1 MSGAAEVK
9 DLAYY
14 ENRPSELGE
23 LSVDQ
28 IEALYASGSGDERGA
43 DEGADTSSGLFDDQV
58 DNGESRD
65 ESTAPASD
73 ATPAETDDKAD
84 GVLAKD
90 GKHVLPFTVLEGAR
104 RRAAEL
110 EEIVR
115 QQTEYIAS
123 LSQQAGKS
131 PDPEQQAQQASD
143 SPLSDMDIDDETIA
157 AYEEEL
163 PALAKVLRQARANQ
177 QVIQQLTEQVADLST
192 RDERKA
198 QQETANKSRGE
209 VQDAIDAVPA
219 IAHLQ
224 ASDPEAWAEVVALDN
239 SMKDL
244 PKFKALSLKDR
255 FEKVAAAYQA
265 VNGPIKLPAAEPSQK
280 DMTKEADRVIA
291 ASAGRT
297 RPASL
302 TDLPGGAT
310 PPVDERAAFETTS
323 TAELGASFERMN
335 DEQQQAY
342 LARLGL
348 L

>member
-1 MSGAAEVK
+1 MSTAAEVK

-14 ENRPSELGE
+14 ETRPSELGE

-28 IEALYASGSGDERGA
+28 IEQLYADNSIDESGTSNDA
-43 DEGADTSSGLFDDQV
+43 VASSGLFDDQV
-58 DNGESRD
+58 DSGVIRD

-73 ATPAETDDKAD
+73 ATQAAPEDKAD

-110 EEIVR
+110 EELVR
-115 QQTEYIAS
+115 QQNEQIAS
-123 LSQQAGKS
+123 LQQQPASGEAQK
-131 PDPEQQAQQASD
+131 PELAVEPSV
-143 SPLSDMDIDDETIA
+143 SEMDIDEETIA

-163 PALAKVLRQARANQ
+163 PAFAKVLRQAKANQ
-177 QVIQQLTEQVADLST
+177 QVIQLLKDQVAELST

-198 QQETANKSRGE
+198 QEETASRSRGD
-209 VQDAIDAVPA
+209 VQDAIDAVPV

-224 ASDPEAWAEVVALDN
+224 ANDPEAWSEVVALDN

-244 PKFKALSLKDR
+244 PKFKGLSLKER

-265 VNGPIKLPAAEPSQK
+265 VNGPIGLPAAEKTTK
-280 DMTKEADRVIA
+280 DMTKEADRKIA
-291 ASAGRT
+291 ESAGRS
-297 RPASL
+297 RPVSL
-302 TDLPGGAT
+302 SDIPGGAT
-310 PPVDERAAFETTS
+310 PPVDERAAFENMTS
-323 TAELGASFERMN
+323 AELGASFERMSE
-335 DEQQQAY
+335 DQQQAY